1 MGLGQSGD
9 YDRGEAIAAS
19 FFFNVA
25 PALGLSFWV
34 EGAHG
39 NAPSEMAV

>member
-9 YDRGEAIAAS
+9 YDRGGIAAS
-19 FFFNVA
+19 FFFNFA